1 MGMIWKVVRANK
13 EIKSAELVSEK
24 RKEAR
29 KEKLIQL
36 HKLKM
41 ASNFAGMLK

>member
-13 EIKSAELVSEK
+13 EIKKAEQVSEV

-36 HKLKM
+36 YKLKM
-41 ASNFAGMLK
+41 AANFAGTLK